1 MILMSAINVGD
12 LSLVGPSFSGPG
24 SCGFAQLSPWFAP
37 MVRADGAG

>member
-12 LSLVGPSFSGPG
+12 LSLGGPSFSGAVPA
-24 SCGFAQLSPWFAP
+24 GFAQLSPRFVP